1 MVIYRIL
8 ELAFRKRELH
18 QQNESDQV
26 RKKRILCLSLARA
39 TPYMSEP
46 RPEAR
51 GQRPIERTTLLSP
64 NINHKASPTTQ
75 QKNPFARNSV
85 WISRYPNI
93 PGNVA
98 STENAIPLGPAL
110 SEKTGCSSEKA
121 GSRDVMGFWLTRVFL
136 WLQFTGS
143 QFYCAGPNFI
153 VRCDVGSVAMGK
165 VTWKE
170 ETNVQEVPR
179 PPEWSSLHEAGL
191 QILAGRTFRK
201 AFPVAL
207 TVGTLL
213 SLVNQGN
220 VLLAGDMH
228 TASWARVALNY
239 VIPYLVSSYGYLLN
253 FRISRT
259 GSAIGAT
266 TESAPGS
273 TTDSTGEKRPSA

>member
-1 MVIYRIL
+1 VL
-8 ELAFRKRELH
+8 
-18 QQNESDQV
+18 V
-26 RKKRILCLSLARA
+26 RKGWIPRRDGILADAC
-39 TPYMSEP
+39 
-46 RPEAR
+46 
-51 GQRPIERTTLLSP
+51 
-64 NINHKASPTTQ
+64 
-75 QKNPFARNSV
+75 
-85 WISRYPNI
+85 
-93 PGNVA
+93 
-98 STENAIPLGPAL
+98 
-110 SEKTGCSSEKA
+110 
-121 GSRDVMGFWLTRVFL
+121 FL

-153 VRCDVGSVAMGK
+153 VRCDLGSVAMGK